1 MIGGMY
7 FRKEIKN
14 SETILSMSVML
25 VATYNEACPFK
36 DKMIELEKKDAGE
49 SENILEHTY

>member
-1 MIGGMY
+1 MY

-14 SETILSMSVML
+14 SENILSMSVML

-49 SENILEHTY
+49 SENILEHTYL